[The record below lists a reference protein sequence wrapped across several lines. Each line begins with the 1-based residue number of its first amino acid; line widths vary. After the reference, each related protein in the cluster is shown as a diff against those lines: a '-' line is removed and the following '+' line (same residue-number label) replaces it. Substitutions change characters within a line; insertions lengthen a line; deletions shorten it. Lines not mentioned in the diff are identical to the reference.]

1 MIKMNIT
8 HEIVNQ
14 SQFSRLKIRTFRHE
28 NLCVLSTLQSHF
40 PALKTIISSRLP
52 SNKINN
58 YVKYVPY
65 TRTVFGKRSD
75 NSGSNSILSSNPPP
89 KLIPTAIVLL

>member
-1 MIKMNIT
+1 MIQMNIT
-8 HEIVNQ
+8 PEFVNK

-40 PALKTIISSRLP
+40 PSLKTIISSRLP

-58 YVKYVPY
+58 YVKNAPM
-65 TRTVFGKRSD
+65 
-75 NSGSNSILSSNPPP
+75 
-89 KLIPTAIVLL
+89 